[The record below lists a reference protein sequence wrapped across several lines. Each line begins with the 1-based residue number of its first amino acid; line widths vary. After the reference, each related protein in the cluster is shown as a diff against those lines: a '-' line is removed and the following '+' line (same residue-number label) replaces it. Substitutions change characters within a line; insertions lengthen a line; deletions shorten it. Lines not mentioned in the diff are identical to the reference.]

1 MKRNPRAVQR
11 SRAKAKE
18 PKVRESGPGKRQ
30 RIRIRLLM
38 FLFVLPF
45 AAVSVRLVMFQT
57 DPDLRFND
65 EELYHIASVAIPR
78 PRGEIFDT
86 NGRVLATN
94 KDVPSLSANPSK
106 VKDPAALAAWL
117 APRLGDD
124 TASLHERLTRTD
136 KHGNPMQFVWLKRR
150 MTQAEFAQLG
160 DLEDAPNRSAL
171 TLEHEPM
178 RSYPE
183 GELAAH
189 IIGFANRENVGSE
202 GLESRFNTYL
212 QSKPG
217 RRVSRTDRQQNM
229 MGFRTLEFVP
239 PSGGDDVYLTI
250 DSAIQF
256 SLEKELDRAITDN
269 NASRAMGILMD
280 PKTGA
285 VLAMATRPAFDP
297 NDYNKTKP
305 ELRRNGA
312 VIDMF
317 EPGSAFKIVTAAAAL
332 ELGLVEPDDPIDC
345 MGGRFNPYGHSI
357 RDTHPMNVAPFATC
371 FAASS
376 NIAMIKVAALIG
388 PERFESWIH
397 RFGFS
402 EPTSLGLPG
411 EEKGLLSP
419 RARWS
424 RLTMGSLPM
433 GQEISVTLTQ
443 LARGFSVIANGGLR
457 VEPYIVD
464 EVRSKDGIQRWSH
477 EAKTPERIIS
487 EQTAATMREL
497 CYAVIANKDGTG
509 SYAAIPEY
517 RAGGKTGTAQIAMP
531 GGGGYYADR
540 FTAVFAGFAPVND
553 PRVVCVI
560 VVQEPMQRMHYGGYV
575 CGPVFQ
581 RVVREALIRL
591 NVPPDP
597 MDPASIPKRLAPKPE
612 VIERVQLAAFEPAED
627 GMRLDGLE
635 LLKVGKDDTYTGPRL
650 PSFLGMSKREAKEL
664 AVSLGIAW
672 DPQGAGRV
680 INQDPPAGTPLNE
693 VRQCTLIFGAG
704 VGQ

>member
-1 MKRNPRAVQR
+1 MKRTPAASKRIHQ
-11 SRAKAKE
+11 KE
-18 PKVRESGPGKRQ
+18 PVVADGPGKTQ
-30 RIRIRLLM
+30 RIRIRVLM

-45 AAVSVRLVMFQT
+45 TAVAARLVMFQT
-57 DPDLRFND
+57 DPDLRFNE

-106 VKDPAALAAWL
+106 VKDPAALATWL
-117 APRLGDD
+117 APRLGED
-124 TASLHERLTRTD
+124 AGSIQSKLTRRD
-136 KHGNPMQFVWLKRR
+136 KQGNLMQFVWLKRR
-150 MTQAEFAQLG
+150 MTGEEFARLG
-160 DLEDAPNRSAL
+160 DITQAPTRSAL
-171 TLEHEPM
+171 SIEHEPM

-212 QSKPG
+212 QSKAG

-229 MGFRTLEFVP
+229 MGFRTLEFEP

-256 SLEKELDRAITDN
+256 SLEKELDRAIADN
-269 NASRAMGILMD
+269 NATRAMGIILD

-312 VIDMF
+312 IIDMF
-317 EPGSAFKIVTAAAAL
+317 EPGSAFKIVTASAAL

-357 RDTHPMNVAPFATC
+357 RDTHPMHVEPFSTC

-388 PERFESWIH
+388 PERLESWIH
-397 RFGFS
+397 RFGFA

-411 EEKGLLSP
+411 EEKGILSP

-443 LARGFSVIANGGLR
+443 LARGFSVVANGGVR
-457 VEPYIVD
+457 VEPYLVE
-464 EVRSKDGIQRWSH
+464 EVRSKEGALRWKH
-477 EAKTPERIIS
+477 EAKDSERIIS
-487 EQTAATMREL
+487 EKTSQTMREL
-497 CYAVIANKDGTG
+497 CYEVIVNKEGTG
-509 SYAAIPEY
+509 TYAAIPEY
-517 RAGGKTGTAQIAMP
+517 RVGGKTGTAQIAMP

-540 FTAVFAGFAPVND
+540 YTAVFAGFAPVND
-553 PRVVCVI
+553 PKVTCVI
-560 VVQEPMQRMHYGGYV
+560 VVQEPMQRMHFGGYV

-597 MDPASIPKRLAPKPE
+597 MDPAQIPKSIAPKPE
-612 VIERVQLAAFEPAED
+612 VVDRVQLAAFEPEEE
-627 GMRLDGLE
+627 GVRLDGLE
-635 LLKVGKDDTYTGPRL
+635 LLKAGKDDTYTGPRL
-650 PSFLGMSKREAKEL
+650 PSFVGMSKRDAKEL

-680 INQDPPAGTPLNE
+680 IRQDPPAGTPLQD
-693 VRQCTLIFGAG
+693 VRQCILIFATG
-704 VGQ
+704 VGR

>member
-1 MKRNPRAVQR
+1 MKRTPRTM
-11 SRAKAKE
+11 SRARSVAKE
-18 PKVRESGPGKRQ
+18 NVAAAGGPGKKQ
-30 RIRIRLLM
+30 RRRIRLLTV
-38 FLFVLPF
+38 LFVLPF
-45 AAVSVRLVMFQT
+45 AAVTTRLVMFQT
-57 DPDLRFND
+57 DPDLRFNE

-86 NGRVLATN
+86 KGRVLATN

-106 VKDPAALAAWL
+106 VKDPEALAAWL
-117 APRLGDD
+117 APRLGEDA
-124 TASLHERLTRTD
+124 ASLESKLVRKD
-136 KHGNPMQFVWLKRR
+136 KHGNLMQFVWLKRR
-150 MTQAEFAQLG
+150 MTSEEFTRLG
-160 DLEDAPNRSAL
+160 DIGEAPNRNAL

-212 QSKPG
+212 QSKAG

-229 MGFRTLEFVP
+229 MGFRTLEFEP

-250 DSAIQF
+250 DSSIQF
-256 SLEKELDRAITDN
+256 SLEKELDRAIADN
-269 NASRAMGILMD
+269 NASRAMGIILD

-297 NDYNKTKP
+297 NDYNKTPP
-305 ELRRNGA
+305 ERRRNGA
-312 VIDMF
+312 IIDMF

-332 ELGLVEPDDPIDC
+332 ELGLVEPGDPIDC

-357 RDTHPMNVAPFATC
+357 RDTHPMNVVPFSTC

-397 RFGFS
+397 RFGFAES
-402 EPTSLGLPG
+402 TRLGLPG

-443 LARGFSVIANGGLR
+443 LARGFSVIANGGVR
-457 VEPYIVD
+457 VEPYLVD
-464 EVRSKDGIQRWSH
+464 EVRSKEGALRWKH
-477 EAKTPERIIS
+477 ESKTPERIIS
-487 EQTAATMREL
+487 EPTAATMREL
-497 CYAVIANKDGTG
+497 CYEVITNKDGTG

-517 RAGGKTGTAQIAMP
+517 RVGGKTGTAQIAMP

-540 FTAVFAGFAPVND
+540 YTAVFAGFAPVND
-553 PRVVCVI
+553 PRVTCVI
-560 VVQEPMQRMHYGGYV
+560 VVQEPMQRMHFGGYV

-581 RVVREALIRL
+581 RVVREALIKL

-597 MDPASIPKRLAPKPE
+597 MDPALIPKRLAPKPE
-612 VIERVQLAAFEPAED
+612 VVERVQLAAFEPTEE
-627 GMRLDGLE
+627 GMRFDGLE
-635 LLKVGKDDTYTGPRL
+635 LLKIGKDDTYTGPRL
-650 PSFLGMSKREAKEL
+650 PSFVGMSKREAKEL

-680 INQDPPAGTPLNE
+680 VNQDPPAGTPLHE
-693 VRQCTLIFGAG
+693 VRQCTLMFAAG
-704 VGQ
+704 VGP